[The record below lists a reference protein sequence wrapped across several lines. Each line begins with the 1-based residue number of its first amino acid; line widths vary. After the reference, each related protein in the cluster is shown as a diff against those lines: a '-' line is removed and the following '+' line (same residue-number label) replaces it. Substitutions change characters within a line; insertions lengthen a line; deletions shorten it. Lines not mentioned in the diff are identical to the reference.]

1 MRKIVAILV
10 KRRNRQRVILIGQI
24 DDIVI
29 ATIDKYGGI
38 PLKAI
43 NKQGALDDLKSDED
57 KAKEEE
63 KKPVAEKIKKALG
76 DKVRDVIISSRL
88 VSTPAAVV
96 LGDNDPSVQMQRL
109 MKQMGAGDDMDVKP
123 ILEVNPDSPVIQ
135 KIEKSD
141 DEEAAKEEMKI
152 LSSNY
157 NLLVERDRKRYI
169 ADLTRQMTEL
179 AKNLEFEKAALLRD
193 EIQRIKDRKDLES

>member
-1 MRKIVAILV
+1 M
-10 KRRNRQRVILIGQI
+10 
-24 DDIVI
+24 
-29 ATIDKYGGI
+29 
-38 PLKAI
+38 
-43 NKQGALDDLKSDED
+43 DDLKSDED

-141 DEEAAKEEMKI
+141 DEDYVKA
-152 LSSNY
+152 LSSVILDQALIQEGVMPSDPAAFAAELTK
-157 NLLVERDRKRYI
+157 LLSE
-169 ADLTRQMTEL
+169 
-179 AKNLEFEKAALLRD
+179 
-193 EIQRIKDRKDLES
+193 